1 MASTNTKIILGIV
14 AGASLGAIA
23 AILFSPAKGS
33 DTRQRIID
41 KTTDFGTSIKDC
53 VVDLFKG
60 KKKNA
65 AAANGESM
73 AGSSGMNVN
82 TMG

>member
-1 MASTNTKIILGIV
+1 MANTKIILGIV

-33 DTRQRIID
+33 DTRQKISD
-41 KTTDFGTSIKDC
+41 ATTDWATSVKDC
-53 VVDLFKG
+53 VVDFFTG

-65 AAANGESM
+65 VANGESI
-73 AGSSGMNVN
+73 AGTSGMNLN